1 MMVSNQNISDEMAYS
16 LSLIRNRFIDGL
28 EVRIEHLDTL
38 MIKVELR
45 QDTVNALA
53 EAEQEMHRITGVAGT
68 LGFRALGDM
77 ARAAEASL
85 RSAISN
91 KQNKGLL
98 EHAIAAVDEAAD
110 VMSQIMNHNNPD

>member
-1 MMVSNQNISDEMAYS
+1 MTHS
-16 LSLIRNRFIDGL
+16 LNLIRRRFIDGL
-28 EVRIEHLDTL
+28 AGRVENLDTL
-38 MIKVELR
+38 MAKVELCR
-45 QDTVNALA
+45 DTDNALA

-68 LGFRALGDM
+68 LGFRALGDL

-85 RSAISN
+85 GSAISN

-110 VMSQIMNHNNPD
+110 VMSQIMSHNDPD